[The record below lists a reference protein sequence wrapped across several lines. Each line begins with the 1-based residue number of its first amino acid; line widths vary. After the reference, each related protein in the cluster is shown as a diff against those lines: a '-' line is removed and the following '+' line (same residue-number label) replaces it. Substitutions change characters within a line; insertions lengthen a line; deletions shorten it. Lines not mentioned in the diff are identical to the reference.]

1 MDFFIHGGGWNAV
14 SPIKRQYPSDYK
26 QNELFQPSF
35 NASLEVDFQGSRV
48 TSDGGLILVRELNE
62 RLRFGELNLAPLLL
76 SVVGYKRRP
85 SGAAGQDREMVAAEL
100 AAPILRRWPLPEIP
114 VTPDVIY
121 KLLLYIAFIQSNF
134 ALPQLSLGWY
144 WLAQHGRSP
153 SRNSFISCPHR
164 WRIFSTKENFLLYFS
179 PPNREPISASIVVF
193 LHSTDL
199 AFGDIGNRHKPSHN
213 LDE

>member
-1 MDFFIHGGGWNAV
+1 MV

-48 TSDGGLILVRELNE
+48 TSDSGLILVRELNE
-62 RLRFGELNLAPLLL
+62 RLRLGELNLAPLWL

-144 WLAQHGRSP
+144 WLAATWSLAIEEQFH
-153 SRNSFISCPHR
+153 
-164 WRIFSTKENFLLYFS
+164 LVS
-179 PPNREPISASIVVF
+179 PPLAHFFDQRKLLIV
-193 LHSTDL
+193 LL
-199 AFGDIGNRHKPSHN
+199 ATQP
-213 LDE
+213 